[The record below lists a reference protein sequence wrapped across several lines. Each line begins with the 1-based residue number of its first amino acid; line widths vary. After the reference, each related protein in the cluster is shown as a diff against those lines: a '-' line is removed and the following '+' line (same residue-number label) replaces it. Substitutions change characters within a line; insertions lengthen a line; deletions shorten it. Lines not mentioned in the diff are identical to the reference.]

1 MNKEDIKYMVAVH
14 RAMNLT
20 FLRYKKL
27 KSFFANDWQKVWGA
41 NIRDLQ
47 ASELDTPG
55 ISNFLQSREKISPE
69 KEMELLKKCGAE
81 VLVYGEKDYPQNLAN
96 LYSPPVLL
104 FCRGKILP
112 TDFPAISVV
121 GSRKLSSY
129 GQRAIEKIVGEISR
143 EGVTIVSGLA
153 LGADFQAHR
162 TALNN
167 GARTI
172 AVLGSGIDNISP
184 KTNENLAEKF
194 LAEEKGAILSEY
206 LPGTEIRPENFPVRN
221 RIVAGLS
228 RAVIVIEA
236 AIKSGS
242 LITAELAV
250 NQGKEVFAVPGEIF
264 AKNSAGTNQI
274 IWKGQ
279 AAPAISGHQI
289 LEDLGMKNIAKK
301 KEAQKLIPTTE
312 IEDQVLALFT
322 EDKMPIND
330 IFRQSDLAQ
339 SVISSTLAILEI
351 KGLVKNLG
359 NQIYSKNF

>member
-1 MNKEDIKYMVAVH
+1 MNKENLKHMVAVH

-27 KSFFANDWQKVWGA
+27 KSFFANDWQKVWDAG
-41 NIRDLQ
+41 IKELQ
-47 ASELDTPG
+47 ASEIDTPG
-55 ISNFLQSREKISPE
+55 ITKFLQSREKISPE
-69 KEMELLKKCGAE
+69 KEMKMLEKCATQ
-81 VLVYGEKDYPQNLAN
+81 VLIYGEKNYPKNLEN

-104 FCRGKILP
+104 FCRGEILP
-112 TDFPAISVV
+112 TDFPSISVV
-121 GSRKLSSY
+121 GSRTLTPY
-129 GQRAIEKIVGEISR
+129 GKRAIEKIVGEIAR
-143 EGVTIVSGLA
+143 EGITIISGLA

-184 KTNENLAEKF
+184 KTNENLAKKF
-194 LAEEKGAILSEY
+194 LEKNMGVVLSEY
-206 LPGTEIRPENFPVRN
+206 LPGTEVRPENFPVRN

-236 AIKSGS
+236 AKKSGS

-250 NQGKEVFAVPGEIF
+250 NQGKDVFAVPGEIF
-264 AKNSAGTNQI
+264 AKNSGGTNQI
-274 IWKGQ
+274 IWKGH
-279 AAPAISGHQI
+279 AAPALAGHQI

-312 IEDQVLALFT
+312 IEDQVLSLFSV
-322 EDKMPIND
+322 DKMPIND
-330 IFRQSDLAQ
+330 IFRQSDLAS

-351 KGLVKNLG
+351 KGLVVNTG
-359 NQIYSKNF
+359 NQTYSKNI

>member
-1 MNKEDIKYMVAVH
+1 MEEKNIKYLVAIH

-27 KSFFANDWQKVWGA
+27 KAFFANDWQKVWEA

-47 ASELDTPG
+47 ASEIDTPA
-55 ISNFLQSREKISPE
+55 ITNFLKSREKISPE
-69 KEMELLKKCGAE
+69 KEIELLEKCGAK
-81 VLVYGEKDYPQNLAN
+81 VLVYGEKDYPKTLKN

-104 FCRGKILP
+104 FCRGEILP
-112 TDFPAISVV
+112 TDFPSISVV
-121 GSRKLSSY
+121 GSRKLSHY
-129 GQRAIEKIVGEISR
+129 GKRAIEKIVGEISR
-143 EGVTIVSGLA
+143 EKITIVSGLA

-162 TALNN
+162 VALNN

-184 KTNENLAEKF
+184 RTHENFAGKF
-194 LAEEKGAILSEY
+194 LAENKGAILSEY

-236 AIKSGS
+236 AMKSGS

-264 AKNSAGTNQI
+264 AKNSSGTNHI

-279 AAPAISGHQI
+279 ASPALSGHQI
-289 LEDLGMKNIAKK
+289 LEDLGMKNFAEK
-301 KEAQKLIPTTE
+301 KEAQNLIPTTD
-312 IEDQVLALFT
+312 IENQVLTLF
-322 EDKMPIND
+322 EDDKMAIND
-330 IFRQSDLAQ
+330 LFRKSDLPQ

-359 NQIYSKNF
+359 NQVYAKIF